1 MLKTLITNN
10 CWAGVIYNNHHK
22 EFCSPTINLQIL
34 PEEFPDFCEHLKR
47 YMKEELIECTELT
60 AWHEDYMHNMFGAEF
75 PECPLGLLGD
85 ILVVFQHYKSF
96 KEAKKMWDRR
106 KQRIDYD
113 SIGYLFHVKDRQYMA
128 EARNF
133 MRLNLPNS
141 VCITEDFEM
150 FGSYPFHVPE
160 GMDAFGGVMDNGK
173 MRRIIEENFS
183 IQDWLEGRL

>member
-10 CWAGVIYNNHHK
+10 CWGGIIYNNYEK
-22 EFCSPTINLQIL
+22 EFASPTINLQIL
-34 PEEFPDFCEHLKR
+34 PEEFPDFCEHLSF
-47 YMKEELIECTELT
+47 YMSGELT
-60 AWHEDYMHNMFGAEF
+60 EVKELTPWHQDYMTNMFGAVL
-75 PECPLGLLGD
+75 PDCPLGDIKG
-85 ILVVFQHYKSF
+85 ILVVFQHYKTF
-96 KEAKKMWDRR
+96 EEAKKLWDRR

-113 SIGYLFHVKDRQYMA
+113 NIGYMFHVKDRLYMA
-128 EARNF
+128 EARRF
-133 MRLNLPNS
+133 MKLNLPNS
-141 VCITEDFEM
+141 ICITEDFEM